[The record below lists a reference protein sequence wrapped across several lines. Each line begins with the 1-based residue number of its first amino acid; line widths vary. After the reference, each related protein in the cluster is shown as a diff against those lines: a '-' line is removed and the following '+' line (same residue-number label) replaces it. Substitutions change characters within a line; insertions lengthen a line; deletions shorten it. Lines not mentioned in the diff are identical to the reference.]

1 MQRPYRNTCFSYKLF
16 AQQQKREYRRKRR
29 EQSDRLSSRR
39 HDGLLF
45 LSVFALAQRPLTL
58 MLEAYHI
65 GVFLSEKR
73 RRGMRRIC
81 RWIQRVLRRC
91 LLNTFSASNPTEP
104 GRNLVKR
111 TSGCSCSLLLAFLY
125 LSRETYTYN
134 PALVTL
140 VGASFLVN
148 LHRRRDRH

>member
-16 AQQQKREYRRKRR
+16 AQQQKREYRRERR

-81 RWIQRVLRRC
+81 RWIQRVLRRSC
-91 LLNTFSASNPTEP
+91 LPSEYVFRLQPHRARQE
-104 GRNLVKR
+104 
-111 TSGCSCSLLLAFLY
+111 SCQA
-125 LSRETYTYN
+125 N
-134 PALVTL
+134 
-140 VGASFLVN
+140 
-148 LHRRRDRH
+148 